1 MKMNRIAAAVA
12 GIAVL
17 VGTALTANASH
28 SWANYHWGSTTNT
41 FTLQVLDST
50 VANSNANWPNLLAIS
65 GTEWSQAADFNL
77 VISPYT
83 NTSTARKRCTAVAGK
98 IRVCNAAYGNNGWLG
113 LASINISGDHITQG
127 TAKMNDSYSSTWT
140 SDPNEAR
147 HVMCQE
153 VGHDFGLGHTSEDG
167 SSQGT
172 CMDYSRSASSVSP
185 NSHDYAQL
193 ASMYNHLDSTNT
205 YSTSSATS
213 MSPEQQSMAG
223 QIPMGVRVQK
233 GRDFEIW
240 AAPDGRGGTWIHHV
254 TLAN

>member
-1 MKMNRIAAAVA
+1 MKTTRIAAALLGVA
-12 GIAVL
+12 
-17 VGTALTANASH
+17 TAATAMFSANASH

-50 VANSNANWPNLLAIS
+50 VANSNANWPSLLAIS
-65 GTEWSQAADFNL
+65 GTEWSKAADFDL
-77 VISPYT
+77 AISPYA
-83 NTSTARKRCTAVAGK
+83 NTSRDRKRCTAVSGK
-98 IRVCNAAYGNNGWLG
+98 IRVCNAAYGKNGWLG

-127 TAKMNDSYSSTWT
+127 TAKMNDSYTSTWT
-140 SDPNEAR
+140 GDPNEAR

-167 SSQGT
+167 SSQNT
-172 CMDYSRSASSVSP
+172 CMDYSRSATSVSP
-185 NSHDYAQL
+185 NQHDYDQL
-193 ASMYNHLDSTNT
+193 ASMYSHLDSTNT
-205 YSTSSATS
+205 YSTSSANAA
-213 MSPEQQSMAG
+213 QQSMAG

>member
-1 MKMNRIAAAVA
+1 MKTNRIAAV
-12 GIAVL
+12 VL
-17 VGTALTANASH
+17 GMATAATALFSANANH

-41 FTLQVLDST
+41 FVLQALDST
-50 VANSNANWPNLLAIS
+50 VANSNANWPNLLAIAA
-65 GTEWSQAADFNL
+65 TEWSQAADFD
-77 VISPYT
+77 VVVVAAAKDS
-83 NTSTARKRCTAVAGK
+83 NTRRKCAAVAGK
-98 IRVCNAAYGNNGWLG
+98 IRVCNQSYGKNGWLG
-113 LASINISGDHITQG
+113 LASININGDHITQG
-127 TAKMNDSYSSTWT
+127 TAKMNDSYTSTWT

-172 CMDYSRSASSVSP
+172 CMDYSRSAASISP

-193 ASMYNHLDSTNT
+193 ASMYSHLDSTNT
-205 YSTSSATS
+205 YSTSSANST
-213 MSPEQQSMAG
+213 QQSMAG
-223 QIPMGVRVQK
+223 QLPMGVRVQK

-254 TLAN
+254 TLAAE